1 MTSVFLLCIS
11 VGYYIFFILLGRTS
25 MLCSISLFVFIGVR
39 NPVTHGGCIY
49 DERDSAGKTRE
60 KI

>member
-1 MTSVFLLCIS
+1 
-11 VGYYIFFILLGRTS
+11 

>member
-11 VGYYIFFILLGRTS
+11 VLYFFILLGRTS